1 MPASFLKKI
10 LLAASQRG
18 DIAFAL
24 LVVVAVMMMIIPL
37 PTGLVDVL
45 IACNIAAS
53 TLILLVAFYIKRATD
68 LSSLPTIVLMAVLF
82 RIALAITTT
91 RLILLQGD
99 AGETVEAFGTFV
111 IGGNVAVGLIVFLII
126 TVAQFVV
133 ITKGAERVAEVGARF
148 TLDALP
154 GKQMNIDNDLRSGAI
169 DQAEAQRRRS
179 LLERESQFYGA
190 MDGSMKFVKGDAIA
204 GLVVIII
211 NLLGGLTIGVLQRGM
226 TLGDAALRYSLLTV
240 GDGLIAQIPALLVSM
255 AAGTVVTRVGS
266 DGDQDVGSAIFSQL
280 SRDPRAFGL
289 VAAVLA
295 ALALLPGFPTL
306 VFLVLAAVFAGGTW
320 LMLRGTARTAA
331 AAEGLRAATRALE
344 PRLVL
349 RLGPD
354 LAAAIPPAPLAIE
367 IDRIRAGLLTRI
379 GLRLPNLAVRADAAL
394 PGDAFSLDLDGTP
407 EERGTLP
414 GGHLAVSAGAM
425 DLDLAGLPYEEEG
438 ATQHHAE
445 TVWVPEAHRDA
456 LEAAGFTAR
465 ERREVLLK
473 RVEETLGN
481 TAMHFLGLQE
491 TRNLLAQIEG
501 EYGELVG
508 EVQKLIPLQTLAEL
522 LRGLV
527 AEQVPMRNLR
537 LILEAIVEWAQ
548 YHREVITLE
557 GFVRSTLRRQICFR
571 WADENRVIAAY
582 VLERE
587 IEELVRVVLQQGFGS
602 AGARDSLALL
612 AARIREHLQDPPP
625 APLPVV
631 LAQRDVRLGLRQI
644 LLQEGLRLPV
654 LAYDEIAPDY
664 FVQTVATVTVTP
676 DGLLVLQAAAQEA
689 AREPPQEAG
698 IEAAGA

>member
-1 MPASFLKKI
+1 MQATLPKT
-10 LLAASQRG
+10 LLLNVARRG
-18 DIAFAL
+18 DLAFAL

-37 PTGLVDVL
+37 PTALVDVL

-68 LSSLPTIVLMAVLF
+68 LSSLPTIVLMAALF
-82 RIALAITTT
+82 RIALSITTT

-211 NLLGGLTIGVLQRGM
+211 INLLGGLTIGVLQRGM
-226 TLGDAALRYSLLTV
+226 SLGEAAARYSLLTV
-240 GDGLIAQIPALLVSM
+240 GDGLISQIPALLVSM
-255 AAGTVVTRVGS
+255 AAGTVVTRVGGDS
-266 DGDQDVGSAIFSQL
+266 DKDVGSAIFGQL

-306 VFLVLAAVFAGGTW
+306 IFLVLAAIFASGTW
-320 LMLRGTARTAA
+320 LMLRSTARAVA
-331 AAEGLRAATRALE
+331 AAESLKATARALE

-354 LAAAIPPAPLAIE
+354 LAAAIPAAPLTAD
-367 IDRIRAGLLTRI
+367 IDSIRADLLKGI
-379 GLRLPNLAVRADAAL
+379 GLRLPNLAVRVDATL
-394 PGDAFSLDLDGTP
+394 PGDAYSLDLDGTP
-407 EERGTLP
+407 EERGMMP
-414 GGHLAVSAGAM
+414 ADHLAVTASAM
-425 DLDLAGLPYEEEG
+425 DLDLAGLPYEAER

-445 TVWVPEAHRDA
+445 TLWVPEAHRTA
-456 LEAAGFTAR
+456 LEAAGFATG
-465 ERREVLLK
+465 ERREILLQ
-473 RVEETLGN
+473 RVEQTLGN
-481 TAMHFLGLQE
+481 VAMHFLGLQE

-501 EYGELVG
+501 EYGELVA
-508 EVQKLIPLQTLAEL
+508 EVQKVIPLQSLAEL
-522 LRGLV
+522 LRSLV
-527 AEQVPMRNLR
+527 AEQVPIRNLR

-557 GFVRSTLRRQICFR
+557 GFVRSALRRQICFR

-587 IEELVRVVLQQGFGS
+587 IEDLVRTVLQQAFGS
-602 AGARDSLALL
+602 AAARNSLTLL
-612 AARIREHLQDPPP
+612 ATRIREHLQTPLS
-625 APLPVV
+625 APTPVV
-631 LAQRDVRLGLRQI
+631 LTQRDVRLGLRQI
-644 LLQEGLRLPV
+644 LLQEGLQLPV

-664 FVQTVATVTVTP
+664 FVQTIATVTVGA
-676 DGLLVLQAAAQEA
+676 DGLLVLRAAAQSASGEA
-689 AREPPQEAG
+689 PPPEAG
-698 IEAAGA
+698 TGT